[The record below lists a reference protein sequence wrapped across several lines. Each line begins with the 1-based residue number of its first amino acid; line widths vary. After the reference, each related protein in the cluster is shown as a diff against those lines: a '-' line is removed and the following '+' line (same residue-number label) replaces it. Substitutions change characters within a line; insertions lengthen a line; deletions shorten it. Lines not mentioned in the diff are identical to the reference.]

1 MFEQSDGRRDMSD
14 IYLDNNATT
23 ALDERVL
30 DAMLPA
36 LRHVGNPSSA
46 HPAGQA
52 ARNWVE
58 DARRKVAALLDASPR
73 EIVFTSGSTE
83 ANNLALQGLIRG
95 ADPRRRRV
103 VSVTTEHPAI
113 LETLRAL
120 EAQDTEV
127 VLVPVDRTGIVDLQR
142 LGEAVDDATLLVTV
156 MAANNETGVLA
167 PLPQIAEIA
176 HAHGALLHT
185 DATQLL
191 VWGGVDVERLG
202 IDLLSLSGHKM
213 HGPQG
218 VGALY
223 VRRDC
228 IWRLAPVQHGGGHES
243 GIRSGTLNTAGI
255 VGLGAAAAIAATDGP
270 IAARKVQALRDQLYR
285 ELEDS
290 ATPVILN
297 GHPVDRLPG
306 TLNVSF
312 PGADADAVMAGTP
325 LVAIA
330 TGSACSTGHP
340 GPSHVL
346 TAMGVDAEQAACSLR
361 FGLSRFTTEE
371 EVSTAAAMI
380 GASVT
385 RVRRMLTEVA

>member
-1 MFEQSDGRRDMSD
+1 MTD

-46 HPAGQA
+46 HLAGQT
-52 ARNWVE
+52 ARGWVE
-58 DARRKVAALLDASPR
+58 DARRQVSALLDSSPR
-73 EIVFTSGSTE
+73 EIIFTSGSTE
-83 ANNLALQGLIRG
+83 ANNLALKGLVHG
-95 ADPRRRRV
+95 ADPGRRRV

-120 EAQDTEV
+120 EDEGAEV
-127 VLVPVDRTGIVDLQR
+127 VVVPVDRWGIVDLQR
-142 LGEAVDDATLLVTV
+142 LRDAVNSQTVLVTV

-167 PLPQIAEIA
+167 PLPQIAKIA
-176 HAHGALLHT
+176 HAGGAVLHA

-191 VWGGVDVERLG
+191 AWGGVEVDALG
-202 IDLLSLSGHKM
+202 VDLLSLSSHKM

-223 VRRDC
+223 VRREC
-228 IWRLAPVQHGGGHES
+228 SRRLSPVQHGGGHE
-243 GIRSGTLNTAGI
+243 GGVRSGTLNTAGV
-255 VGLGAAAAIAATDGP
+255 VGLGAAAELAASEGP
-270 IAARKVQALRDQLYR
+270 VEAQRVRALRDQLHHK
-285 ELEDS
+285 LEES
-290 ATPVILN
+290 AAPLILN

-306 TLNVSF
+306 TLNLSF
-312 PGADADAVMAGTP
+312 PGADADAVMAGAP
-325 LVAIA
+325 NVVVA

-346 TAMGVDAEQAACSLR
+346 TAMGVSEEQAACSLR
-361 FGLSRFTTEE
+361 FGLSRFTTTEE
-371 EVSTAAAMI
+371 ITMAAALI
-380 GASVT
+380 AASVA
-385 RVRRMLTEVA
+385 RARFRRAEAASA

>member
-1 MFEQSDGRRDMSD
+1 MRD

-52 ARNWVE
+52 ARRWVE
-58 DARRKVAALLDASPR
+58 DARRQISALLGASPR
-73 EIVFTSGSTE
+73 EIIFTSGSTE
-83 ANNLALQGLIRG
+83 ANNLALKGLVHG
-95 ADPRRRRV
+95 ADRRRRQV

-113 LETLRAL
+113 LETLGAL
-120 EAQDTEV
+120 AAEGADV
-127 VLVPVDRTGIVDLQR
+127 ALVPVDSWGIVDLQR
-142 LGEAVDDATLLVTV
+142 LRDAVDDQTLLVTV

-176 HAHGALLHT
+176 HAAGAVLHT

-191 VWGGVDVERLG
+191 AWGGVDVDALG
-202 IDLLSLSGHKM
+202 VDLVSLSGHKI

-223 VRRDC
+223 TRREC
-228 IWRLAPVQHGGGHES
+228 ARRLAPLQHGGGHER
-243 GIRSGTLNTAGI
+243 GVRSGTLNTAGI
-255 VGLGAAAAIAATDGP
+255 VGLGAAAEIAASEGP
-270 IAARKVQALRDQLYR
+270 AAARRVRALRDQLHHD
-285 ELEDS
+285 LEES
-290 ATPVILN
+290 AAPVILN
-297 GHPVDRLPG
+297 GHPGNRLPG
-306 TLNVSF
+306 TLNLSF
-312 PGADADAVMAGTP
+312 PGADADAVMAGAPT
-325 LVAIA
+325 VAVA

-346 TAMGVDAEQAACSLR
+346 AAMGVDDEQAACSLR
-361 FGLSRFTTEE
+361 FGLSRFTTGE
-371 EVSTAAAMI
+371 EVRLAASLIA
-380 GASVT
+380 ASVA
-385 RVRRMLTEVA
+385 RVRLRQAEVASA

>member
-1 MFEQSDGRRDMSD
+1 MSD

-46 HPAGQA
+46 HAAGEA

-83 ANNLALQGLIRG
+83 ANNLALQGLVRG

-120 EAQDTEV
+120 EAQGAEV
-127 VLVPVDRTGIVDLQR
+127 FLVPVDHGGIVDLQR
-142 LGEAVDDATLLVTV
+142 LSDAVDDETLMVTV

-167 PLPQIAEIA
+167 PLPQIAEVA
-176 HAHGALLHT
+176 HARGALLHT

-191 VWGGVDVERLG
+191 VWGSVDVDQLG
-202 IDLLSLSGHKM
+202 PDLLSLSGHKM

-223 VRRDC
+223 IRRDC
-228 IWRLAPVQHGGGHES
+228 IWRLAAIQHGGGHES

-270 IAARKVQALRDQLYR
+270 GTARKVRALRDQLYR
-285 ELEDS
+285 ELESS
-290 ATPVILN
+290 AAPAILN
-297 GHPVDRLPG
+297 GHPIDRLPG

-312 PGADADAVMAGTP
+312 PGADSEAVMAGAP
-325 LVAIA
+325 LVAVA

-346 TAMGVDAEQAACSLR
+346 TAMGIDAQQAACSLR

-371 EVSTAAAMI
+371 EVATAAAMI
-380 GASVT
+380 GASVM

>member
-1 MFEQSDGRRDMSD
+1 MTN

-23 ALDERVL
+23 AIDERVL
-30 DAMLPA
+30 DTMLPA

-46 HPAGQA
+46 HTVGQTA
-52 ARNWVE
+52 HSWVE
-58 DARRKVAALLDASPR
+58 NARRHVAALLDASPR

-83 ANNLALQGLIRG
+83 ANNLALKGLVHG
-95 ADPRRRRV
+95 ADPGRRRL
-103 VSVTTEHPAI
+103 VSATTEHPAI

-120 EAQDTEV
+120 EAYGAQV
-127 VLVPVDRTGIVDLQR
+127 ILVPVDHSGIVDLQC
-142 LGEAVDDATLLVTV
+142 LNDAVDDRTLLVTV

-176 HAHGALLHT
+176 HARGAVLHT

-191 VWGGVDVERLG
+191 AWGGIDVEALG
-202 IDLLSLSGHKM
+202 ADLLSLSGHKM

-223 VRRDC
+223 VNRECSRR
-228 IWRLAPVQHGGGHES
+228 LVPVQHGGGHER
-243 GIRSGTLNTAGI
+243 GVRSGTLNTAGI
-255 VGLGAAAAIAATDGP
+255 VGLGAAAEIAVREGP
-270 IAARKVQALRDQLYR
+270 AEAQRVQMLRDRLHH
-285 ELEDS
+285 ELEE
-290 ATPVILN
+290 TVKPVILN

-306 TLNVSF
+306 TLNLAF
-312 PGADADAVMAGTP
+312 PGADADAVMAGAP
-325 LVAIA
+325 SVAIA

-346 TAMGVDAEQAACSLR
+346 TAMGVDEEQAACSLR

-371 EVSTAAAMI
+371 EVTTAVSLVA
-380 GASVT
+380 ASVA
-385 RVRRMLTEVA
+385 RVRYRQAEVASA

>member
-1 MFEQSDGRRDMSD
+1 MRD

-23 ALDERVL
+23 GLDDRVL
-30 DAMLPA
+30 EAMLPA

-52 ARNWVE
+52 ARSWVE
-58 DARRKVAALLDASPR
+58 DARRQVATLLDASPR

-83 ANNLALQGLIRG
+83 ANNLALQGLVRG
-95 ADPRRRRV
+95 ADSERRRV

-120 EAQDTEV
+120 AAHDANV
-127 VLVPVDRTGIVDLQR
+127 VLVPVNHLGIVDLER
-142 LGEAVDDATLLVTV
+142 LEDAVDDETLLVTV

-176 HAHGALLHT
+176 HARGAVFHT

-191 VWGGVDVERLG
+191 AWGGVDVDALG
-202 IDLLSLSGHKM
+202 VDLLSLSGHKM

-223 VRRDC
+223 VSRECSRR
-228 IWRLAPVQHGGGHES
+228 LTPVQYGGGHER

-255 VGLGAAAAIAATDGP
+255 VGLGAAAEIARSEGSV
-270 IAARKVQALRDQLYR
+270 AARRVRGLRDQLHR
-285 ELEDS
+285 GLEKS
-290 ATPVILN
+290 AAPVILN

-306 TLNVSF
+306 TLNLSF
-312 PGADADAVMAGTP
+312 PGADADAVMAGAPT
-325 LVAIA
+325 VAVA

-346 TAMGVDAEQAACSLR
+346 TAMGVDEEQAACSLR
-361 FGLSRFTTEE
+361 FGLSRFTTAE
-371 EVSTAAAMI
+371 EVTAAMSLVA
-380 GASVT
+380 ASVA
-385 RVRRMLTEVA
+385 RVRHRQAEVASA